1 MNNLYCFSS
10 VCKIMCKRVCTYNI
24 HVCTY
29 VPVKDPVGSVPCVCV
44 SVCVC
49 MWLDSK
55 CVLVHLLYEILPVM
69 AVKCSY
75 HFIMFLGSEHIK

>member
-1 MNNLYCFSS
+1 MYNLYCFSS
-10 VCKIMCKRVCTYNI
+10 VCKIIMCKRVCTYNI

-49 MWLDSK
+49 
-55 CVLVHLLYEILPVM
+55 VHV
-69 AVKCSY
+69 A
-75 HFIMFLGSEHIK
+75 